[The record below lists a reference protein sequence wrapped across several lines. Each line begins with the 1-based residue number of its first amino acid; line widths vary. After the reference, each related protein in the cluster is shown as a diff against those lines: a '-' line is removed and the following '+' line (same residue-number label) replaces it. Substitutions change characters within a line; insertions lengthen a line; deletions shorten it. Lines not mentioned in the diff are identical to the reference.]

1 MGRAHQVDRDH
12 AGMKSSRVAAVRR
25 TVVRERSRNHVIE
38 PVGSS
43 PAEFAAHMK
52 AETANRRRV
61 VRATGIEPE

>member
-1 MGRAHQVDRDH
+1 
-12 AGMKSSRVAAVRR
+12 MKSSRVAAVRR